1 MALSVSNVDLAVLPP
16 AHDVVFLTIVCT
28 FAICRA
34 SHVTKSSRYLSA
46 KIIIFSDLELS
57 VCALSS
63 SQNKYRQFKV
73 KGCSNFVF
81 SILVTIVYRDSL
93 FDQESP
99 VS

>member
-1 MALSVSNVDLAVLPP
+1 MLADEYETSLWSPKIKPFVALSVSNVDLAVFPP

-28 FAICRA
+28 FEICRA

-63 SQNKYRQFKV
+63 SQNKYRQF
-73 KGCSNFVF
+73 
-81 SILVTIVYRDSL
+81 
-93 FDQESP
+93 
-99 VS
+99 